1 MLKQHAVISKRI
13 ITVKSFDYFFFFF
26 FAKKIINNCKTNVQ
40 QRVQINK
47 QDK

>member
-13 ITVKSFDYFFFFF
+13 ITVKSFDFFFF